1 MSALPPEETR
11 SMLAGSHASVLAL
24 GMITRK
30 WERLHSEAEQLAS
43 FAHLAPERSGQFI
56 TAFPAMLEHAG
67 ESQRQRALQ
76 GIEDIDAM
84 MQPGMTALRTI
95 SARGVDVGPPALA
108 LWREFHA
115 AREAVIEIVADPVQ
129 TGAAEAS

>member
-1 MSALPPEETR
+1 M
-11 SMLAGSHASVLAL
+11 LAL

-30 WERLHSEAEQLAS
+30 WERLHSEASELAS
-43 FAHLAPERSGQFI
+43 FAHLGPEQSS
-56 TAFPAMLEHAG
+56 AYMASFPAMLEHAG
-67 ESQRQRALQ
+67 DNQRQRVLQ

-115 AREAVIEIVADPVQ
+115 AREAVVEIVAAPAQ
-129 TGAAEAS
+129 SSTAAAS

>member
-1 MSALPPEETR
+1 M
-11 SMLAGSHASVLAL
+11 LAL

-30 WERLHSEAEQLAS
+30 WERLHSEANELAS
-43 FAHLAPERSGQFI
+43 FAYLAPEQSN
-56 TAFPAMLEHAG
+56 AYVASFPAMLEHAG
-67 ESQRQRALQ
+67 DSQRQRALQ

-84 MQPGMTALRTI
+84 LQPGLTALRTI

-115 AREAVIEIVADPVQ
+115 AREAVIEIVADPSQ
-129 TGAAEAS
+129 TGAAAAS